1 MGWVQRA
8 VYGVCLVLLGRECF
22 EATIWQAEL
31 RGLVVMHTIM
41 LSELA
46 FKLEVIVTTHE
57 QVFTGMVG
65 FNLSLVKTPS
75 TNSTNSRIH
84 R

>member
-1 MGWVQRA
+1 
-8 VYGVCLVLLGRECF
+8 
-22 EATIWQAEL
+22 
-31 RGLVVMHTIM
+31 MHTIR